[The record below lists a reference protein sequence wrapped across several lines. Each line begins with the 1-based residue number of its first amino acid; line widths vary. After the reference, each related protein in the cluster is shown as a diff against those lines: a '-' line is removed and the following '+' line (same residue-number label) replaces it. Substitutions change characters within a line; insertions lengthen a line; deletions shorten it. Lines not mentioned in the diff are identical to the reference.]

1 MNQTI
6 IALVG
11 PDKCGKTEIG
21 NELSKRL
28 GIPLFKANTEKGKFR
43 DGSDF
48 VNEMRYADPRT
59 IDLLTQTGYSIIL
72 DRAWPCEWV
81 YSRAFNRESDHDA
94 TEQSDIGYSGLGAV
108 VVVCVRTSYEGI
120 VDDDAPEKL
129 TEPMLSK
136 LHSLYEDFAKQT
148 RCRVM
153 FLNVDD
159 EDLDREVN
167 DVISFLEKN

>member
-1 MNQTI
+1 MSQTI

-21 NELSKRL
+21 DELSKRL

-43 DGSDF
+43 NGDDF
-48 VNEMRYADPRT
+48 INEMRYADPRT
-59 IDLLTQTGYSIIL
+59 IDLLRQTGYSLIL

-81 YSRAFNRESDHDA
+81 YSRAFNRGCDSAA
-94 TEQSDIGYSGLGAV
+94 TDKSDIGYASLGAV
-108 VVVCVRTSYEGI
+108 VIVCSRTSYKGI

-129 TEPMLSK
+129 TEPMLNK

-159 EDLDREVN
+159 ENLDREVG
-167 DVISFLEKN
+167 DIISFLGKN